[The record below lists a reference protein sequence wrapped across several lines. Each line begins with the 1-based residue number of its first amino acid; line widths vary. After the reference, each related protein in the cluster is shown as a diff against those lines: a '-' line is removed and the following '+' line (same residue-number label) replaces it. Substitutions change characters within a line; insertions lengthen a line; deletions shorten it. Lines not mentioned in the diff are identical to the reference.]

1 MIIGISGKKQ
11 SGKDTVAKIIQGFDI
26 YQNNTKVQHDY
37 SFNNHFV
44 KDFVLGKVNPYPPSY
59 YEIKKFA
66 GKLKQIVSII
76 TGYSLEE
83 LEQEDIKNKVLF
95 QSYELSNTKAE
106 TVEVFESMELLVN
119 RLDFLRELY
128 SNNYSKEELFEIF
141 QQKTI
146 DITPRLLLQKI
157 GTDIGRKINPNIWV
171 ISLISEYKEEFIP
184 AGIGNFHAPR
194 PSYKSLGYP
203 NWIITDVRFPN
214 EANIIKEKEGILIRL
229 NREGIESDNHFS
241 EVALDD
247 YTDFNYIIDNNNCIE
262 CLIEKVKE
270 ILKFEKLI

>member
-11 SGKDTVAKIIQGFDI
+11 SGKDTVGKIIQGFDI
-26 YQNNTKVQHDY
+26 YRTNKKVQHDY

-44 KDFVLGKVNPYPPSY
+44 RDYVLGKVNPFPSS

-83 LEQEDIKNKVLF
+83 LEQDDIKNKVLF
-95 QSYELSNTKAE
+95 QSYELRNTKAE
-106 TVEVFESMELLVN
+106 TAEVFESMEVLIN
-119 RLDFLRELY
+119 RLDFLREMY

-157 GTDIGRKINPNIWV
+157 GTDIGREINPNIWV
-171 ISLISEYKEEFIP
+171 NSLMSEYKPYLTSNYPVDDLDWE
-184 AGIGNFHAPR
+184 PR
-194 PSYKSLGYP
+194 RIYP
-203 NWIITDVRFPN
+203 NWIITDTRFPN
-214 EANIIKEKEGILIRL
+214 ETEAIKEKEGILIRL
-229 NREGIESDNHFS
+229 NREGIENDNHFS
-241 EVALDD
+241 ETALDN

-270 ILKFEKLI
+270 ILKHEKII